1 MSHGVISALL
11 GGVLNV
17 GLVLLL
23 APLCQGV
30 LRKSRRVS
38 SRGRARRFGS
48 RTLTC

>member
-30 LRKSRRVS
+30 LRKVT
-38 SRGRARRFGS
+38 ARFS
-48 RTLTC
+48 ENIALSESFVTE